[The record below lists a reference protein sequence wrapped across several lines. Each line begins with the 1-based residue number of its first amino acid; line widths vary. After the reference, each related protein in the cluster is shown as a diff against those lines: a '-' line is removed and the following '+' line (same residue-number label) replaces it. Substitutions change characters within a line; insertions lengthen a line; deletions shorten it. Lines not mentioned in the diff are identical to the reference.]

1 MKYIKIF
8 PEGQAD
14 RVCPFVWESPP
25 LIWGRFA
32 VLIRLM
38 YESIHSKAV
47 IRQKKGTGMDKLIQ
61 RAKEK
66 DADAFAELMQRQ
78 MQSMYKTAWAMVGND
93 EDVADVIQETIL
105 TCYEK
110 MGQLKTN
117 AYFQTWM
124 IRILINKC
132 NDLLRKRRRVQ
143 LTEEPV
149 EIPVMERAY
158 ENAEWKEVLMALDEK
173 YRVAVLLYYIEGLS
187 TADISKILG
196 LSESAVRSRLSRARK
211 MLGQELE

>member
-1 MKYIKIF
+1 MF
-8 PEGQAD
+8 
-14 RVCPFVWESPP
+14 
-25 LIWGRFA
+25 
-32 VLIRLM
+32 
-38 YESIHSKAV
+38 ESIHSKAV

-158 ENAEWKEVLMALDEK
+158 ENAEWKEVLMTLDEK

>member
-1 MKYIKIF
+1 
-8 PEGQAD
+8 
-14 RVCPFVWESPP
+14 
-25 LIWGRFA
+25 
-32 VLIRLM
+32 M

-47 IRQKKGTGMDKLIQ
+47 IRIRQKKGTGMEKLIQ

-93 EDVADVIQETIL
+93 EDVADAIQETIL

-110 MGQLKTN
+110 IGQLKTN
-117 AYFQTWM
+117 AYFHTWM

-132 NDLLRKRRRVQ
+132 NDLLRKRSRVQ

-173 YRVAVLLYYIEGLS
+173 YRVVVLLYYIEGMS
-187 TADISKILG
+187 TADIGKILR

-211 MLGQELE
+211 MLGEEME